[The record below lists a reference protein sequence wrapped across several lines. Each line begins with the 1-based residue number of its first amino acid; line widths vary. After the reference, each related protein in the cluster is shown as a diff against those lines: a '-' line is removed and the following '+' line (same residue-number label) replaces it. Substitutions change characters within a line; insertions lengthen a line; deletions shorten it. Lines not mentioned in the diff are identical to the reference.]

1 MINQDF
7 VKHKH
12 LSTLTQ
18 IYASE
23 FYVIPCE
30 YKWACLTWSAPL
42 DCENQDRLVSPLSVV
57 VPSEILPSTTYK
69 LRISGMEEGWTIKLT
84 V

>member
-1 MINQDF
+1 MINQHF

-30 YKWACLTWSAPL
+30 YK
-42 DCENQDRLVSPLSVV
+42 
-57 VPSEILPSTTYK
+57 
-69 LRISGMEEGWTIKLT
+69 
-84 V
+84 